1 MFSKKFYI
9 ILLMIIKLAHNNPT
23 KIKPKQYL
31 PKSKEPI
38 FDKNVGI
45 LELNWKVPKVRIR

>member
-1 MFSKKFYI
+1 
-9 ILLMIIKLAHNNPT
+9 MIIKLAHNNPT